1 MSSDNYNGYLEKLG
15 HKGSDLT
22 VLFKSPVN
30 IPEGPI
36 AVRQD
41 IQLYDT
47 LRVEDAFLT
56 IGEDDPAVLHT
67 VNIGGFAKATD
78 NTYQELLQIAQ
89 EMNFDLSKSN

>member
-1 MSSDNYNGYLEKLG
+1 MVILEKLG

-22 VLFKSPVN
+22 ILFKSSVN

-41 IQLYDT
+41 IQPYDT
-47 LRVEDAFLT
+47 LQVEDALLAL
-56 IGEDDPAVLHT
+56 GEDDPAVLHT

-78 NTYQELLQIAQ
+78 KTYSQILQIAR
-89 EMNFDLSKSN
+89 EMNFDLSTAN